1 VVVAELASPNETVGT
16 DPGVVAPSPTRMR
29 ANIKPRPIIGRVA
42 GGTALTAKSAASEGA
57 AAMSATKAPHAYK
70 TFFISS
76 LPLDFLRIKMLRLLR
91 TEFCDTSATIREK
104 YSLIV
109 LVVAVWRGW
118 S

>member
-1 VVVAELASPNETVGT
+1 MSP
-16 DPGVVAPSPTRMR
+16 
-29 ANIKPRPIIGRVA
+29 
-42 GGTALTAKSAASEGA
+42 
-57 AAMSATKAPHAYK
+57 TKAPHAYK

-109 LVVAVWRGW
+109 LVVAVWRGGRDTIAREVDLLCW
-118 S
+118 PGSLVFVARPGRAARYFPEGATLVQRSEIAQ

>member
-1 VVVAELASPNETVGT
+1 
-16 DPGVVAPSPTRMR
+16 
-29 ANIKPRPIIGRVA
+29 
-42 GGTALTAKSAASEGA
+42 
-57 AAMSATKAPHAYK
+57 
-70 TFFISS
+70 
-76 LPLDFLRIKMLRLLR
+76 LDFLRIKMLRLLR